1 MTEQALDEHLTRFLG
16 QGRRVT
22 DVGGVEIWRHER
34 PEYVTFATHG
44 LSSQPITA
52 VYPQEL
58 VCSVE
63 HGQDG
68 AALHLVRATLEIVEE
83 NRRGVVNNQVIRN
96 NQPLLADT
104 DITGVLVGGHPYL
117 DDFDV
122 IFGAD
127 RKVLVELMT
136 LIPLTSGEVARS
148 TSTGVDALLDHLEDT
163 DPPLLNVQRTSAT

>member
-1 MTEQALDEHLTRFLG
+1 MTEQALDDHLTRYLG
-16 QGRRVT
+16 QGRREA

-34 PEYVTFATHG
+34 PEFVTVATHG
-44 LSSQPITA
+44 LAGQPVTA

-68 AALHLVRATLEIVEE
+68 AALFLVEATLKIIQE

-96 NQPLLADT
+96 DQPLLART
-104 DITGVLVGGHPYL
+104 DITGVLVSVHPLL

-122 IFGAD
+122 VFDAD

-136 LIPLTSGEVARS
+136 LIPLTSAEVAQS
-148 TSTGVDALLDHLEDT
+148 ASDGVEALLDHFEAT
-163 DPPLLNVQRTSAT
+163 DPPLLDIQRASST